1 MKPSAIED
9 YDLYLFHQ
17 GTNFHAYR
25 LLGAHPLK
33 EEGRDGVRFAVWA
46 PDAVEVSVVGDFNGW
61 NPSANPLARQ
71 SDGEIWVGF
80 VDGLE
85 REAIYKY
92 SIRPQ
97 GAGPN
102 DRLLKAD
109 PYALYAEVPPNTAS
123 RVYDFDRY
131 QWQDAEWQRKKGE
144 VPSYGRPMLTYEVH
158 LGSWRRTPQGETL
171 SYRDLAEQLID
182 YCVEMHYTH
191 LELMPLAEHPFGG
204 SWGYQGTG
212 YFAATSRYGRP
223 EDLMYLVDRAHQN
236 GIAVIMD
243 WVPGH
248 FCKDAHG
255 LYHFDGRNLYE
266 SDNELRAEN
275 REWGTVNFDYG
286 RTEVISFLISSAMF
300 WLEEFH
306 MDGLRIDAVG
316 NMLYLNYGRREGE
329 WQPNKYGENG
339 NLEAI
344 EFLHKLNEAV
354 FRFHPGALMI
364 AEEATDWPKMSR
376 PIYLGGMGFNYK
388 WNMGW
393 MNDMLRYMALDPVY
407 KKWHHDKLTFS
418 IMYAFNEN
426 YVLPLS
432 HDEVVHGKKSLLDKM
447 PGDYWQKFANLRAF
461 YGYWM
466 AHPGK
471 KLLFMGGEFGQV
483 IEWKYDDSL
492 DWHLTERYPKH
503 EEMMRYSKALNEF
516 YVENKAFWEI
526 DCDYEGFEWIDCNDA
541 ERSIIAFQRRAE
553 DRDDFVIA
561 VINFTPEVRHGY
573 RLAVPRRGVY
583 KEVFN
588 SDLYCYGGSGVRN
601 EGAFAAEEVPYMG
614 KDYSIQI
621 TLPPLSAI
629 YFKKMKEVSPESNS
643 ALNDR
648 E

>member
-17 GTNFHAYR
+17 GTNFHAYQ

-158 LGSWRRTPQGETL
+158 RSWRRTPEGEIL

-223 EDLMYLVDRAHQN
+223 EDLMYLVDRAHQH

-344 EFLHKLNEAV
+344 EFLHKLNRAV

-364 AEEATDWPKMSR
+364 AEEATDWPMMSR
-376 PIYLGGMGFNYK
+376 PIT
-388 WNMGW
+388 WEAW
-393 MNDMLRYMALDPVY
+393 D
-407 KKWHHDKLTFS
+407 LT
-418 IMYAFNEN
+418 
-426 YVLPLS
+426 
-432 HDEVVHGKKSLLDKM
+432 
-447 PGDYWQKFANLRAF
+447 
-461 YGYWM
+461 
-466 AHPGK
+466 
-471 KLLFMGGEFGQV
+471 
-483 IEWKYDDSL
+483 
-492 DWHLTERYPKH
+492 T
-503 EEMMRYSKALNEF
+503 
-516 YVENKAFWEI
+516 
-526 DCDYEGFEWIDCNDA
+526 
-541 ERSIIAFQRRAE
+541 
-553 DRDDFVIA
+553 
-561 VINFTPEVRHGY
+561 
-573 RLAVPRRGVY
+573 
-583 KEVFN
+583 
-588 SDLYCYGGSGVRN
+588 SGTWA
-601 EGAFAAEEVPYMG
+601 G
-614 KDYSIQI
+614 
-621 TLPPLSAI
+621 
-629 YFKKMKEVSPESNS
+629 
-643 ALNDR
+643 
-648 E
+648 

>member
-1 MKPSAIED
+1 M
-9 YDLYLFHQ
+9 
-17 GTNFHAYR
+17 
-25 LLGAHPLK
+25 
-33 EEGRDGVRFAVWA
+33 
-46 PDAVEVSVVGDFNGW
+46 
-61 NPSANPLARQ
+61 
-71 SDGEIWVGF
+71 GF

-158 LGSWRRTPQGETL
+158 LGSWRRTPEGEIL

-223 EDLMYLVDRAHQN
+223 EDLMYLVDRAHQH

-364 AEEATDWPKMSR
+364 AEEATDWPMMSR

-471 KLLFMGGEFGQV
+471 KLLFMGA
-483 IEWKYDDSL
+483 S
-492 DWHLTERYPKH
+492 
-503 EEMMRYSKALNEF
+503 SA
-516 YVENKAFWEI
+516 
-526 DCDYEGFEWIDCNDA
+526 
-541 ERSIIAFQRRAE
+541 RS
-553 DRDDFVIA
+553 
-561 VINFTPEVRHGY
+561 
-573 RLAVPRRGVY
+573 
-583 KEVFN
+583 
-588 SDLYCYGGSGVRN
+588 SSGST
-601 EGAFAAEEVPYMG
+601 M
-614 KDYSIQI
+614 
-621 TLPPLSAI
+621 T
-629 YFKKMKEVSPESNS
+629 VSTGT
-643 ALNDR
+643 
-648 E
+648 